1 MKNPD
6 LLIHPAWLVT
16 VDADDR
22 VLTEHSL
29 AIADG
34 RIADILPSAEARRR
48 YAEAPQLELPGQ
60 ALMPGLINAHTH
72 LAMSLL
78 RGYAD
83 DLPLMSWLQEHIWP
97 AEGRFAD
104 ERFCEQGALLAMA
117 ELIRGGVT
125 CFNDM
130 YFFPE
135 ATARAAERAGL
146 RGLLGII
153 VLDFPSAWGSGP
165 DEYIRR
171 GLSLH
176 DALRDHPR
184 LGTAFAPHAPYTVSR
199 EPLQRIATL
208 AAELDI
214 PVHIHLH
221 ETAGEVAN
229 FVAQHGCRPLARLDE
244 LGLLG
249 PQLLAVHMTQL
260 EEAEIQRVAETG
272 SHVLHCPES
281 NLKLASGFCPLARL
295 DDAGVNLALGT
306 DGSASNNDLDMFG
319 ELRSAALLAKG
330 VSGDAAAL
338 PAHRALRMATIDGA
352 RALGLDALTGS
363 LETGK
368 AADLIAV
375 DLDTIE
381 TQPLYDPVAQLVYAS
396 GRQQVSHVWV
406 DGRQLLRERHLT
418 TLDETELRHSAA
430 DWGRRIAAARTAGD
444 AAADRGAAQ

>member
-1 MKNPD
+1 MKEPD
-6 LLIHPAWLVT
+6 LLIHPTWLVT

-34 RIADILPSAEARRR
+34 RIADILPSEQARQR
-48 YAEAPQLELPGQ
+48 YAQAPHLELPGQ
-60 ALMPGLINAHTH
+60 ALMPGLVNAHTH
-72 LAMSLL
+72 LAMNLL

-83 DLPLMSWLQEHIWP
+83 DLPLMTWLQEHIWP
-97 AEGRFAD
+97 AEGQFVD

-146 RGLLGII
+146 RGLVGII
-153 VLDFPSAWGSGP
+153 VLDFPSASGNDP
-165 DEYIRR
+165 DDYIRR
-171 GLSLH
+171 GLALH

-208 AAELDI
+208 AAELDV
-214 PVHIHLH
+214 PVHIHVH
-221 ETAGEVAN
+221 ETAGEVAG
-229 FVAQHGCRPLARLDE
+229 FVDQHGCRPLAQLDE

-260 EEAEIQRVAETG
+260 EEAEIFRLAETG

-281 NLKLASGFCPLARL
+281 NLKLASGFCPVARL
-295 DDAGVNLALGT
+295 DAAGVNLALGT
-306 DGSASNNDLDMFG
+306 DGGASNNDLDMFG

-330 VSGDAAAL
+330 VAGDAAAL

-381 TQPLYDPVAQLVYAS
+381 TQPLYDPVSQLVYAG

-418 TLDETELRHSAA
+418 SLDETELRRSAA
-430 DWGRRIAAARTAGD
+430 AWGARITAARVS
-444 AAADRGAAQ
+444 ADRGQKND